1 MIPYFT
7 TKSLVLLDWDLVSPV
22 LFVRF
27 KLCSFWRNHTCEHPG
42 LWSDLLKE
50 NPILMHTKQTLH
62 SPWGMGPHCIDLAV
76 FLLESF
82 QWFVC
87 HASDVSVTDVGR
99 PRRCFFCLGLF
110 GFRCSFADLGICE
123 SLSPP
128 CDACSRR
135 FAAFG
140 HSPIRPNLWC
150 SSRSSRKLCVGN
162 FRRSSDG
169 IFFHSFWFFGA
180 LCETYRTDELDG
192 AKWGSFGGLVMP
204 SFFFQ
209 GAADIYNNVRIGADE
224 ARKTFQETG
233 RFEDIYQGIGEAQKE
248 QVLQGLDALCER
260 FPPSKSRERI
270 FERLKGIANN
280 SRFAASVYDLAL
292 RLQPPHASSEWH
304 W

>member
-1 MIPYFT
+1 MICLPCFRRFRHRRWT
-7 TKSLVLLDWDLVSPV
+7 STAVLLL
-22 LFVRF
+22 
-27 KLCSFWRNHTCEHPG
+27 
-42 LWSDLLKE
+42 
-50 NPILMHTKQTLH
+50 
-62 SPWGMGPHCIDLAV
+62 
-76 FLLESF
+76 
-82 QWFVC
+82 
-87 HASDVSVTDVGR
+87 
-99 PRRCFFCLGLF
+99 LGLF

-128 CDACSRR
+128 VMPAVADLRPLGTVLSVPTSDVVADPVAS
-135 FAAFG
+135 FALGTF
-140 HSPIRPNLWC
+140 
-150 SSRSSRKLCVGN
+150 V
-162 FRRSSDG
+162 
-169 IFFHSFWFFGA
+169 GA
-180 LCETYRTDELDG
+180 LMGFFSLFLVLRSFVRNLQTDELDG

-292 RLQPPHASSEWH
+292 RLQPPMPAVNDIGSELWLLDENRCTVSGRQPGEGKRPWANGNAQILIDPQARKNRKNYSEIPLH
-304 W
+304 TSERY